1 MKAVLVEGVA
11 GSGKTSY
18 IADNVRDRW
27 IPGSALLLTFSRTGR
42 SVLQHYL
49 AKRNIHDCTVH
60 TIDGFAIKILKQLGD
75 TRYLLSRERIEREL
89 LPELYLYVSEQM
101 LAYAQAIGEEIYL
114 PSPSPRLMQEL
125 MSDIDFYRASCA
137 FEYDDDVILEEILAG
152 KLNHDWRL
160 VRRLFAAYDNYRE
173 TWHPALSEC
182 DNTLLEN
189 DDEVNYTD
197 GEQGF
202 RSLGEAVYDLLLYVE
217 ESDVL
222 EKIGARYPQQ
232 FIDEFHDTTPLQLK
246 FLLRLAQRSK
256 YVLAVG
262 DRFQNIFAWRGTNT
276 DIVFEQFVQQLQ
288 ADKQFLNHSY
298 RYGQQLA
305 DFASTI
311 IHRAITSKAEQKT
324 SIQTITLPEL
334 AKINRE
340 TVIISKDFPDQIKA
354 AFALFSHGKQ
364 KIALPINH
372 SLGVSIL
379 NILCVLRYDYLL
391 DRSSKLVKNIDLDL
405 AQFLQLPQCLLSY
418 QAKQEMLKK
427 PTLESIR
434 MYFDIHL
441 GNAEEPAYQSDL
453 RETLLAWMGS
463 NQEHR
468 RVYDIM
474 CWFEQQA
481 RPWSLHSQRLYDRIA
496 LASWEALKE
505 DARIHAYTLA
515 QWTERANQLNRRWN
529 DREGVRFATVSQAKG
544 REYDDVVLYNAQT
557 QGFNQG
563 ASDELSR
570 HQFYVAMTRT
580 KKTLFLCPLEAPATI
595 MHSSKDVDTPCQ
607 TSAKPTSIKKRLALE
622 ALAEI
627 KSTLKKKTLTEIS
640 SLDD

>member
-18 IADNVRDRW
+18 IADNVRDRL
-27 IPGSALLLTFSRTGR
+27 IPGQALLLTFSRTGR

-49 AKRNIHDCTVH
+49 AKRDVDNAFVH

-75 TRYLLSRERIEREL
+75 TRFLLSRERIEKEL
-89 LPELYLYVSEQM
+89 LPELYSYVSEQV
-101 LAYAQAIGEEIYL
+101 LYAKTIDEEIYL

-137 FEYDDDVILEEILAG
+137 FEHDDEAVLEEILAG

-160 VRRLFAAYDNYRE
+160 VRRLFAAYDTYRE
-173 TWHPALSEC
+173 SWHPALSEQ
-182 DNTLLEN
+182 DHSLFET
-189 DDEVNYTD
+189 DEEISYTG

-202 RSLGEAVYDLLLYVE
+202 RSLGEAVYDLLSYVE
-217 ESDVL
+217 DSHTL
-222 EKIGARYPQQ
+222 EKIGAKYSQL

-246 FLLRLAQRSK
+246 FLLQLAQRTQ

-276 DIVFEQFVQQLQ
+276 DIVFDQFTQQLN
-288 ADKQFLNHSY
+288 AEKRYLNHSY
-298 RYGQQLA
+298 RYGQKLA
-305 DFASTI
+305 DLASSI
-311 IHRAITSKAEQKT
+311 IHRPIQSKADHKT
-324 SIQTITLPEL
+324 QLSTIDESQL
-334 AKINRE
+334 AKIHRE
-340 TVIISKDFPDQIKA
+340 TVIISKDFPEQIKA

-364 KIALPINH
+364 KIALSINH

-391 DRSSKLVKNIDLDL
+391 DRNSKLVKNIAIDF

-441 GNAEEPAYQSDL
+441 GVSDEPAYQHDL
-453 RETLLAWMGS
+453 REALNTWMRMD
-463 NQEHR
+463 NQEHHS
-468 RVYDIM
+468 VYQIM
-474 CWFEQQA
+474 NWFETLA
-481 RPWSLHSQRLYDRIA
+481 RPWSVHSNRMHDRIA

-505 DARIHAYTLA
+505 DARVHQYTLA
-515 QWTERANQLNRRWN
+515 QWPERANQLNRRWS
-529 DREGVRFATVSQAKG
+529 DREGIRFATVSQAKG
-544 REYDDVVLYNAQT
+544 REYDDIVIYNAQA
-557 QGFNQG
+557 QGFALTN
-563 ASDELSR
+563 DELSR
-570 HQFYVAMTRT
+570 HQFYVAITRA
-580 KKTLFLCPLEAPATI
+580 KKSLSLCHVHTPQQAIPEKNTDTLPI
-595 MHSSKDVDTPCQ
+595 
-607 TSAKPTSIKKRLALE
+607 AKSIGIKKRLALE
-622 ALAEI
+622 TLANI
-627 KSTLKKKTLTEIS
+627 KDQLKKRV
-640 SLDD
+640 